1 MPTDDKP
8 PLTIADYEE
17 VLADHRRLIRELDG
31 ILSGGPEHA
40 AKQASL
46 CDLVPFVK
54 RVMTEHGLY
63 KTILEAIANICNEV
77 KSPDPTARCVL
88 ILVNKALNPP
98 LPPERITTTFNSPP
112 PSPPRFPMQDGPS
125 IDMVA
130 ARAIYQVYSCMHSG
144 QSLAEIARR
153 GGFAWM
159 EVGHLLEKHA
169 EYKQRGNCTCP
180 KT

>member
-1 MPTDDKP
+1 ME
-8 PLTIADYEE
+8 PLTIKDYEE
-17 VLADHRRLIRELDG
+17 VLADHRRLVRELDG
-31 ILSGGPEHA
+31 ILSGGIEHA

-46 CDLVPFVK
+46 CDLIPVVK
-54 RVMTEHGLY
+54 QIVEERNHY
-63 KTILEAIANICNEV
+63 REV
-77 KSPDPTARCVL
+77 V
-88 ILVNKALNPP
+88 LNPIP
-98 LPPERITTTFNSPP
+98 AR
-112 PSPPRFPMQDGPS
+112 RFPMQDGPS

-144 QSLAEIARR
+144 QSLAEIAQR